1 MHLVTSKGHRDAF
14 SAPVFGEYSRGKLFA
29 PGDDLVWE
37 LERKEVESLMTSCVN
52 FVDLAI

>member
-1 MHLVTSKGHRDAF
+1 M
-14 SAPVFGEYSRGKLFA
+14 FGVYSRGKLFV

-37 LERKEVESLMTSCVN
+37 LERKEVESLMTSGVN